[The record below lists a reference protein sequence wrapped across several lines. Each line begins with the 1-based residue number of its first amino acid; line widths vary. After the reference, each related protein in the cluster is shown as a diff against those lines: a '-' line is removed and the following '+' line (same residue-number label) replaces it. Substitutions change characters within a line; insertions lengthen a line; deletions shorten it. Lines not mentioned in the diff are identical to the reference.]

1 MEKENKLGTMPISKL
16 IINMSLPIIISML
29 VQALYNIV
37 DSVFVSRVCEQALTA
52 VSLAFP
58 AQNLMIG
65 LATGTAVGVNALM
78 GRALGAKDQERAN
91 AVAINGVFLAVV
103 GFAIC
108 AVLALLFAGP
118 FFRSQT
124 QIDYIVE
131 NGTDYLLVCCCGSL
145 GLFCEIMFERLLQG
159 TGRSILSM
167 YTQGLGAIVNI
178 VLDPI
183 FIFVLDMGV
192 TGADV
197 RDNMTSYYKM
207 VCYGKA
213 PKVLI
218 WSVDP
223 WVLYGDEAAFDK
235 RADVELYNEFLTKVL
250 GVETDYEE
258 EDRVALWKALVEPAY
273 FQGNVDYYLKNRGQS
288 VVTDDDGNPIDFNPV
303 DGDPYEQPTTIKRS
317 DGSVLYDPEFRDAN
331 TDQVRAL
338 AAEACP
344 TFNSVHMEGFDSL
357 SPKQEEAFDKFIQ
370 YARNQGTTVILALYD
385 FLLTET
391 DQHQGFFET
400 ENWIRQYAHD
410 YNIPLYGSYDPTCI
424 KGLDETDFFDGL
436 HCKGCGIAKFFP
448 GVPQV
453 LQDVEN
459 NTLPDPLSVTPRTTL
474 PVDGEENVEN
484 VG

>member
-1 MEKENKLGTMPISKL
+1 MVWFSYTVDRSGLFQGELAPRR
-16 IINMSLPIIISML
+16 
-29 VQALYNIV
+29 IV
-37 DSVFVSRVCEQALTA
+37 DLMLQGYDVSNFEQMNEIEREVVQLFAQDVPDTPEVIGIGSSRVLQFTREL
-52 VSLAFP
+52 V
-58 AQNLMIG
+58 
-65 LATGTAVGVNALM
+65 
-78 GRALGAKDQERAN
+78 
-91 AVAINGVFLAVV
+91 
-103 GFAIC
+103 
-108 AVLALLFAGP
+108 
-118 FFRSQT
+118 
-124 QIDYIVE
+124 
-131 NGTDYLLVCCCGSL
+131 GTDS
-145 GLFCEIMFERLLQG
+145 FF
-159 TGRSILSM
+159 
-167 YTQGLGAIVNI
+167 N
-178 VLDPI
+178 
-183 FIFVLDMGV
+183 MGV

-317 DGSVLYDPEFRDAN
+317 DGSVLYDPAFRDAN
-331 TDQVRAL
+331 PDQVRAL

-370 YARNQGTTVILALYD
+370 YAQNQGTTVILALSPWHPYLYD
-385 FLLTET
+385 FLLTEA

-474 PVDGEENVEN
+474 PVDGEENVETI
-484 VG
+484 G

>member
-1 MEKENKLGTMPISKL
+1 
-16 IINMSLPIIISML
+16 
-29 VQALYNIV
+29 
-37 DSVFVSRVCEQALTA
+37 
-52 VSLAFP
+52 
-58 AQNLMIG
+58 
-65 LATGTAVGVNALM
+65 
-78 GRALGAKDQERAN
+78 
-91 AVAINGVFLAVV
+91 
-103 GFAIC
+103 
-108 AVLALLFAGP
+108 
-118 FFRSQT
+118 
-124 QIDYIVE
+124 
-131 NGTDYLLVCCCGSL
+131 
-145 GLFCEIMFERLLQG
+145 
-159 TGRSILSM
+159 
-167 YTQGLGAIVNI
+167 
-178 VLDPI
+178 
-183 FIFVLDMGV
+183 MGV

-303 DGDPYEQPTTIKRS
+303 DGNPYEQPTTIKRS
-317 DGSVLYDPEFRDAN
+317 DGSVLYDPAFRDAN

-370 YARNQGTTVILALYD
+370 YARNQGTTVILVLSPWHPYLYD
-385 FLLTET
+385 FLLTEI

-436 HCKGCGIAKFFP
+436 HCKGNGIAKFFP

>member
-1 MEKENKLGTMPISKL
+1 MPTQTPASAPRGTQKVSRSAVAAPARKPTTKQKKSALSPRRRPKKPNIFVRFLHGLVRRLYFGSKTLFKFALFIPI
-16 IINMSLPIIISML
+16 L
-29 VQALYNIV
+29 VFMVWFSYTVDRSGLFQGELAPRRIV
-37 DSVFVSRVCEQALTA
+37 DLMLQGYDVSNFEQMNEIEREVVQLFAQDVPDTPEVIGIGSSRVLQFTREL
-52 VSLAFP
+52 V
-58 AQNLMIG
+58 
-65 LATGTAVGVNALM
+65 
-78 GRALGAKDQERAN
+78 
-91 AVAINGVFLAVV
+91 
-103 GFAIC
+103 
-108 AVLALLFAGP
+108 
-118 FFRSQT
+118 
-124 QIDYIVE
+124 
-131 NGTDYLLVCCCGSL
+131 GTDS
-145 GLFCEIMFERLLQG
+145 FF
-159 TGRSILSM
+159 
-167 YTQGLGAIVNI
+167 N
-178 VLDPI
+178 
-183 FIFVLDMGV
+183 MGV

-317 DGSVLYDPEFRDAN
+317 DGSVLYDPAFRDAN

-370 YARNQGTTVILALYD
+370 YAQNQGTTVILALSPWHPYLYD

>member
-1 MEKENKLGTMPISKL
+1 MPTQTPASAPRGTQKVSRSAVAAPARKPTTKQKKSAPSPRRRPKKPNIFVRFLHGLVRRLYFGSKTLFKFALFIPI
-16 IINMSLPIIISML
+16 L
-29 VQALYNIV
+29 VFMVWFSYTVDRSGLFQGELAPRRIV
-37 DSVFVSRVCEQALTA
+37 DLMLQGYDVSNFEQM
-52 VSLAFP
+52 
-58 AQNLMIG
+58 NEI
-65 LATGTAVGVNALM
+65 
-78 GRALGAKDQERAN
+78 ERE
-91 AVAINGVFLAVV
+91 VV
-103 GFAIC
+103 Q
-108 AVLALLFAGP
+108 LFA
-118 FFRSQT
+118 Q
-124 QIDYIVE
+124 
-131 NGTDYLLVCCCGSL
+131 
-145 GLFCEIMFERLLQG
+145 
-159 TGRSILSM
+159 
-167 YTQGLGAIVNI
+167 
-178 VLDPI
+178 
-183 FIFVLDMGV
+183 
-192 TGADV
+192 DV
-197 RDNMTSYYKM
+197 PDTPEVI

-317 DGSVLYDPEFRDAN
+317 DGSVLYDPTFRDAN

-370 YARNQGTTVILALYD
+370 YAQNQGTTVILALSPWHPYLYD

>member
-183 FIFVLDMGV
+183 FIFVLDMGEP
-192 TGADV
+192 V
-197 RDNMTSYYKM
+197 RIMDLAKKLIRA
-207 VCYGKA
+207 YGYE
-213 PKVLI
+213 PN
-218 WSVDP
+218 VDMP
-223 WVLYGDEAAFDK
+223 IKIIGLRPGEK
-235 RADVELYNEFLTKVL
+235 L
-250 GVETDYEE
+250 YEE
-258 EDRVALWKALVEPAY
+258 LLMDSERDKMTRTAHKKIFVA
-273 FQGNVDYYLKNRGQS
+273 NVDKI
-288 VVTDDDGNPIDFNPV
+288 DDA
-303 DGDPYEQPTTIKRS
+303 Q
-317 DGSVLYDPEFRDAN
+317 YD
-331 TDQVRAL
+331 
-338 AAEACP
+338 
-344 TFNSVHMEGFDSL
+344 HMM
-357 SPKQEEAFDKFIQ
+357 
-370 YARNQGTTVILALYD
+370 
-385 FLLTET
+385 
-391 DQHQGFFET
+391 
-400 ENWIRQYAHD
+400 
-410 YNIPLYGSYDPTCI
+410 
-424 KGLDETDFFDGL
+424 
-436 HCKGCGIAKFFP
+436 
-448 GVPQV
+448 QV
-453 LQDVEN
+453 LQSVEDKN
-459 NTLPDPLSVTPRTTL
+459 DERAVEAIAEIVPTYHPDEKNRP
-474 PVDGEENVEN
+474 DNKVELAEKDEKQAA
-484 VG
+484 G